1 MRSILKDLCL
11 LLFIVILV
19 LPIEAVPNELSE
31 YDNFTEGS
39 GLNKTENASKY
50 YFDSDSGSICVVAGK
65 TAEYGEII
73 SSDELVE
80 EITFLTDSPES
91 ELSPVWTADGDYILY
106 TVKRNESNNES
117 NNFESYRMKA
127 NGSEIERIGIGEGN
141 LTGFSDLSL
150 DGRDLVLMKSIDS
163 QLDLYLASLEN
174 GTVIPVANDPQVS
187 EGWGAWCRLGKLIT
201 YTQKSAD
208 TPSQLWI
215 VDRDGSNKTRL
226 GTSENVGIGKDWCP
240 LGLRVIYSA
249 KDLEETDDLWVI
261 DFYGTNQTRLT
272 NTSYNEWNPSFSPNG
287 KWIAY
292 VSDEEGS
299 PEIWLRDIEGNYRA
313 KLTNNTGS
321 PDSIPKWSPD
331 GSKIVFAGYN
341 RENNSSIDLINGS
354 DMNDSNINGSNIDG
368 SDING
373 SDIDATN
380 GSDIVLTNGV
390 DTGLIDSSN
399 MDSINGSGAD
409 AINGSGIDAINSSDT
424 ATVNGSDLVVIKLVA
439 ASYTSPYPKIT
450 SVKVDPSE
458 GVSQEGNVTI
468 SITALNEGGN
478 ASEGNISISFPGK
491 EKIEGVEGTGSSVDI
506 YSEGNSIR
514 GKDGEIAAQYPFI
527 ELTEYEWGEG
537 QEETLNVTVIPNN
550 ETEEIVFF
558 VRSGLKDD
566 RKETYRTDPLL
577 STDSDQQG
585 FDVYRY
591 VLKVS

>member
-50 YFDSDSGSICVVAGK
+50 YFDSDSGLVCVVAGK
-65 TAEYGEII
+65 NTEYGEII

-80 EITFLTDSPES
+80 EIAFLTDSPES

-106 TVKRNESNNES
+106 TVKRNEPNNES
-117 NNFESYRMKA
+117 DNFESYRMNA

-174 GTVIPVANDPQVS
+174 GTVTPVANDPQVS

-201 YTQKSAD
+201 YTQESAG

-215 VDRDGSNKTRL
+215 VNRDGSNNTRL

-240 LGLRVIYSA
+240 LGLRIIYSA
-249 KDLEETDDLWVI
+249 KELKETYDLWVI
-261 DFYGTNQTRLT
+261 DFYGTNQAQLT
-272 NTSYNEWNPSFSPNG
+272 NTSYNEWNPSFSPDG
-287 KWIAY
+287 KWIVY
-292 VSDEEGS
+292 VSDEGGS
-299 PEIWLRDIEGNYRA
+299 PDIWIRDIEGNYRA
-313 KLTNNTGS
+313 RLTNNTGS
-321 PDSIPKWSPD
+321 PDSVPKWSPD

-341 RENNSSIDLINGS
+341 RGNNSTIDITNT
-354 DMNDSNINGSNIDG
+354 DAINDSNITG
-368 SDING
+368 SDVDLIND
-373 SDIDATN
+373 SD
-380 GSDIVLTNGV
+380 V
-390 DTGLIDSSN
+390 DL
-399 MDSINGSGAD
+399 
-409 AINGSGIDAINSSDT
+409 INGSGIDVMNGSNMSAINDSSVDQTNGSDT
-424 ATVNGSDLVVIKLVA
+424 ATVNSSDIVVIKLLFE
-439 ASYTSPYPKIT
+439 PYIPPSPKIT
-450 SVKVDPSE
+450 SFKIDPLE

-468 SITALNEGGN
+468 SLTVMNEGGN

-491 EKIEGVEGTGSSVDI
+491 EKIQGIEWTGSIINIS
-506 YSEGNSIR
+506 SEGSPVQ
-514 GKDGEIAAQYPFI
+514 GKDGEITAQYPLV
-527 ELTEYEWGEG
+527 ELVEYEWNAG

-558 VRSGLKDD
+558 VRTGLKDD
-566 RKETYRTDPLL
+566 RTETYRRDPL
-577 STDSDQQG
+577 SSADKDQQG
-585 FDVYRY
+585 FDAYRY
-591 VLKVS
+591 LSNVS

>member
-1 MRSILKDLCL
+1 MKSIFTDLCL

-19 LPIEAVPNELSE
+19 LPIEALPNELSE
-31 YDNFTEGS
+31 YNNFTEGS
-39 GLNKTENASKY
+39 GLNKTENASRH
-50 YFDSDSGSICVVAGK
+50 YFDSDSGLICVAAGK
-65 TAEYGEII
+65 TAEYEEII
-73 SSDELVE
+73 SANDLVE

-91 ELSPVWTADGDYILY
+91 ELSPIWTVDGNYILY

-117 NNFESYRMKA
+117 NNEPNNSESYIMKA

-174 GTVIPVANDPQVS
+174 GKLVPVANNPQVS
-187 EGWGAWCRLGKLIT
+187 EVWGVWCRLGKKIT
-201 YTQKSAD
+201 YTQESAG

-226 GTSENVGIGKDWCP
+226 GTSQNVGIGKDWCP

-249 KDLEETDDLWVI
+249 KDLDETDDLWLI

-287 KWIAY
+287 KWIVY
-292 VSDEEGS
+292 VSDEGGS
-299 PEIWLRDIEGNYRA
+299 PDIWLRDIEGNYRSR
-313 KLTNNTGS
+313 LTNNTARI
-321 PDSIPKWSPD
+321 DSIPRWSPD
-331 GSKIVFAGYN
+331 GSKIVFTGYN
-341 RENNSSIDLINGS
+341 RGDYSSIDLINGS
-354 DMNDSNINGSNIDG
+354 NIND
-368 SDING
+368 
-373 SDIDATN
+373 SDIDVTN
-380 GSDIVLTNGV
+380 GSDIALMNSL
-390 DTGLIDSSN
+390 DAGLIDSSN
-399 MDSINGSGAD
+399 IDSINASGTD
-409 AINGSGIDAINSSDT
+409 SINVSGVDSIKDSDT

-439 ASYTSPYPKIT
+439 APYVSPYPKIT
-450 SVKVDPSE
+450 RVKVDPLE

-468 SITALNEGGN
+468 SITVMNEGGN
-478 ASEGNISISFPGK
+478 ASEGNVSVSFPGK
-491 EKIEGVEGTGSSVDI
+491 EKIEGVEGTGSSVAV
-506 YSEGNSIR
+506 YSEGNLIQ
-514 GKDGEIAAQYPFI
+514 GKDGEIAAQYPLVG
-527 ELTEYEWGEG
+527 LTEYEWDEG

-566 RKETYRTDPLL
+566 RTETYRTDPLL
-577 STDSDQQG
+577 SADRGQQG

-591 VLKVS
+591 SLKVS